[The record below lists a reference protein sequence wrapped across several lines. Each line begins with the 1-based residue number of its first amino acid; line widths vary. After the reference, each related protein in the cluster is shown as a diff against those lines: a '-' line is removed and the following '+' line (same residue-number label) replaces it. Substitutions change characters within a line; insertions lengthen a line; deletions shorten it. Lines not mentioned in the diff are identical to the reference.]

1 MESVAMGCAT
11 WLQDAAAVH
20 LLGHSQQTTT
30 AHFLYFIIVQLT
42 WIVSMDTAILL
53 RAVVSVLLGG
63 MAMIAGLNAPLGFFV
78 LVKGQ
83 LVPVPLDFIR
93 LELAWWTR

>member
-1 MESVAMGCAT
+1 
-11 WLQDAAAVH
+11 
-20 LLGHSQQTTT
+20 
-30 AHFLYFIIVQLT
+30 
-42 WIVSMDTAILL
+42 MDTAILL